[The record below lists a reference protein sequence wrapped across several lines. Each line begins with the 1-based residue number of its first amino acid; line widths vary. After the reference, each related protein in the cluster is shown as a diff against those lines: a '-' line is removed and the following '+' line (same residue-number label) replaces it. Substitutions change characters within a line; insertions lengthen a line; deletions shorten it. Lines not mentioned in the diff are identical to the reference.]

1 MYMKLSVK
9 FLIGVCLLFVLAGCS
24 GNKKF
29 VYNQDAM
36 QKTKTVAVLIYAAP
50 PTIEYRSDPTK
61 IEEDSF
67 LQSLVKA
74 ATADNGGKA
83 ATLAQESFIQT
94 INSSGFVFKVLT
106 RNEMMNNAAYQKV
119 ANKYYALTQVVEE
132 KPEQSALEMAGDIFG
147 FGKKEVPTSLP
158 SVGAEGQPAYG
169 LVLDWNT
176 APSALI
182 GTPEE
187 AAYIKESIQA
197 LGVDAALVI
206 NDWGYA
212 FSCDACMGGTGTGS
226 SSTAFLASL
235 VNANGDVIMNMR
247 EWFVT
252 TPTTAPMVGY
262 IINPFQHE
270 SLFKGHGTRM
280 ATVLMEY
287 YKESTAK

>member
-1 MYMKLSVK
+1 MKINMIKAIMLVLIISVTS
-9 FLIGVCLLFVLAGCS
+9 GCS

-61 IEEDSF
+61 VEEDSF

-74 ATADNGGKA
+74 ATANNGGQA
-83 ATLAQESFIQT
+83 ATLAQASFIQT
-94 INSSGFVFKVLT
+94 INDNKFVFKVLT
-106 RNEMMNNAAYQKV
+106 REDMFANAAYQKV
-119 ANKYYALTQVVEE
+119 ASKYYNLTQVVEE
-132 KPEQSALEMAGDIFG
+132 EPEQSALEIAGDIFG

-169 LVLDWNT
+169 LALDWST

-187 AAYIKESIQA
+187 TAYIKESIQA
-197 LGVDAALVI
+197 LGVDAALII

-235 VNANGDVIMNMR
+235 VNANGEVIMNMR

-280 ATVLMEY
+280 ATVFMDY

>member
-1 MYMKLSVK
+1 MKIQNMMKLMV
-9 FLIGVCLLFVLAGCS
+9 LVLAIGLFSGCS

-61 IEEDSF
+61 VEEDSF

-74 ATADNGGKA
+74 ATANNGAQA
-83 ATLAQESFIQT
+83 ATLAQQTFIQT
-94 INSSGFVFKVLT
+94 INDNQFVFKVLT
-106 RNEMMNNAAYQKV
+106 RNEMMGNEAYQKV
-119 ANKYYALTQVVEE
+119 ARKYLALTQVVEE

-147 FGKKEVPTSLP
+147 FGKKEVATSLP
-158 SVGAEGQPAYG
+158 SVGADGQPAYG
-169 LVLDWNT
+169 LQLDWST

-187 AAYIKESIQA
+187 AAYIKESIKA
-197 LGVDAALVI
+197 LGVDAALII

-226 SSTAFLASL
+226 SSTAFLATL
-235 VNANGDVIMNMR
+235 VNANGDSIMNMR

-270 SLFKGHGTRM
+270 SLFKGHGVRM
-280 ATVLMEY
+280 GQVFMDY